1 MLRMPLKLKWGK
13 KSGRYDL
20 SQDVYVLTIFVGD
33 HPILQCTLTTES
45 TAKQCM
51 EYLSQK
57 VDLNQVEMFGFRYQ
71 MKTNDPDKRMMR
83 WVELEKP
90 LRRQLERWACK
101 PRQVQLAVL
110 YHTPNAFTLTDQ
122 MARSYYF
129 LLMKLDV
136 VEGRLTVALE
146 KYINLA
152 AYSLQVEY
160 GDFDASIHTVD
171 FMQSIP
177 LLPKHICRS
186 AQILEDLLK
195 RVSAVHERLRGM
207 QPSYAAL
214 LYIVD
219 AQQCEGY
226 GEEYFN
232 GKDEDSSEVKV
243 GYSQEGVVV
252 RGSYGAPL
260 KHKWEDI
267 KDIQSSKRHLNVRCV
282 DGSVVQ
288 FTMLNNTRFNGEYA
302 SSLLTAAD
310 SAYSSSSQQLSVTN
324 PNAVNG
330 NQNRK
335 SSTPALSSSVSS
347 GNRISGDPSGR
358 ERSQTT
364 SAILG
369 AQQSMSKSLSKLHA
383 IPSAIGGRRD
393 GSLRGNGAHV
403 AVPLC
408 YERGD
413 RTKKLSYE
421 LNNTRF
427 NGEYASSLLT
437 AADSAYSSSSQQLS
451 VTNPNAVNGNQN
463 RKSSTP
469 ALSSSVSSGNRISG
483 DPSGRE
489 RSQTTSAILGAQQS
503 MSKSL
508 SKLHAIPSAIGVSS
522 QQRTGSYSPLFR
534 PPPYPDHS
542 NDCPKL
548 ANGLAACE
556 ETPKAQY
563 ARQHHFHAQQC
574 RNLPS
579 EKKSQFAST
588 VTSGSS
594 PEIHMMG
601 VAQRRYAPLVT
612 HKHFA
617 HSKGAALTTQNQMY
631 NGHALSSPDLL
642 STSHSTPELISSVLN
657 RYELAVA
664 ARELQT
670 SGISSPCHA
679 DAPSVPYSQLIEAQ
693 PAIMPTSP
701 VANRTFM
708 PPSAASG
715 CRKASVEAST
725 SSHATGLASC
735 GLRSAQNVECGL
747 WREGC
752 IASAPPN
759 SGHDRIDCITTSS
772 ASYHAQAGHV
782 YYPQSCAH
790 PAQPPPPTSNSAS
803 PHKNSYMR
811 APPTLFGNSTAAIA
825 ASPFQPSSTSVQC
838 TDPQPS
844 TSGVLASLCRN
855 VHSDRSMSK
864 LLHKQDK
871 TVLNAL
877 SHNRPYS
884 CVACLPQ
891 TTSSD
896 TGICGCRNAVGG
908 CGVEED
914 ERGMHGEGHASIC
927 NRASDSSRSLDS
939 AHSSAHAASDNT
951 VCSTLS
957 CASATQQHTSV
968 AVSAQKTKP
977 SLKGL
982 EEGKL
987 DEPLEQKRST
997 RPFRNSRTRK
1007 KK

>member
-288 FTMLNNTRFNGEYA
+288 FTMEDAEMARYVAMVLTWQFHYATNEAIVQRNCPMNINNLQGSIRTFSQHILRA
-302 SSLLTAAD
+302 S
-310 SAYSSSSQQLSVTN
+310 N
-324 PNAVNG
+324 F
-330 NQNRK
+330 
-335 SSTPALSSSVSS
+335 
-347 GNRISGDPSGR
+347 
-358 ERSQTT
+358 
-364 SAILG
+364 
-369 AQQSMSKSLSKLHA
+369 
-383 IPSAIGGRRD
+383 
-393 GSLRGNGAHV
+393 
-403 AVPLC
+403 
-408 YERGD
+408 
-413 RTKKLSYE
+413 E

-877 SHNRPYS
+877 SHNRP
-884 CVACLPQ
+884 
-891 TTSSD
+891 
-896 TGICGCRNAVGG
+896 GICGCRNAVGG

-968 AVSAQKTKP
+968 AVSAQV
-977 SLKGL
+977 SILL
-982 EEGKL
+982 SIL
-987 DEPLEQKRST
+987 VC
-997 RPFRNSRTRK
+997 
-1007 KK
+1007 